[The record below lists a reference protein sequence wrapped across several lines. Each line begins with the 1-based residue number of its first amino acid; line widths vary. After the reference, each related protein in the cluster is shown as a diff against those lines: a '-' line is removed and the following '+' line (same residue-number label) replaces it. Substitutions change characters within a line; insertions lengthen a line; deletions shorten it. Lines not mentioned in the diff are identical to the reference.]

1 MTRVIGRYTRRCA
14 VRLRFLIGEDN
25 LDRFRELTPML
36 VQEID
41 DFSEH
46 EGEELYA
53 ITDKKSFK
61 NSFAMCIIAYSWI
74 MQFFGFL
81 GFIYGFFY
89 GLFTGRSD

>member
-1 MTRVIGRYTRRCA
+1 MTRIMGRYTRRCA
-14 VRLRFLIGEDN
+14 VRLRFLIGEDYV
-25 LDRFRELTPML
+25 DRLRELTPKFA
-36 VQEID
+36 QEID

-61 NSFAMCIIAYSWI
+61 DSFAMYIIAYSWI
-74 MQFFGFL
+74 SQFFGFL
-81 GFIYGFFY
+81 GFVYGLFY